1 MQNIL
6 DDSFLVCRVEVSVT
20 VQTLQKQKVVSNHT
34 PNPVFN
40 PRIYFFLTYFFPRLL
55 KQAFYHLKES
65 KVAAAISSNPN

>member
-20 VQTLQKQKVVSNHT
+20 GQTLQKQKVVSNHT
-34 PNPVFN
+34 SNPVFST
-40 PRIYFFLTYFFPRLL
+40 IFFLDIFFQLL

>member
-34 PNPVFN
+34 PTLFFPQKYIFSWH
-40 PRIYFFLTYFFPRLL
+40 IFFLRLL